1 MQKPEKRMGK
11 LEMSWTVAC
20 ITEFDG
26 TQTSKEQYLNDMLD
40 RVKKSVE
47 DGAECIIVKKED

>member
-1 MQKPEKRMGK
+1 MGK

-47 DGAECIIVKKED
+47 EGATRIEIKKEEE